1 MIKQFE
7 IHKSDIS
14 PDYRFESAYYYF
26 SKIIKK
32 DSLANGVVY
41 TKLKELCASIS
52 DGEHSAIPRQKDSG
66 VRYLYGRNIKDGIVN
81 FDPNTDS
88 SYITETNYQK
98 FTRIHLKENDIL
110 LTIVGTIG
118 KTALYK
124 REYIGT
130 AGIPRHIA
138 KIRLRKDCE
147 ISPEYIVAF
156 FLSKLGKWQLNNI
169 TTGNIQPL
177 LSIGNIEK
185 LDIPI
190 IKQELHDEITLKE
203 QLFLNC
209 EINALQLL
217 CDAQKLFYTR
227 IGIDFKS
234 IAKNNL
240 FSVCKSDFADADL
253 WSPMYSYPLYVN
265 TLKAI
270 QSKWQTINVGAIADL
285 KKGDEVGSDAYIGYL
300 DKRKTD
306 VPFVRTSD
314 IVNYEIDQY
323 PDFYIPKEIFDE
335 LNQGF
340 QNGDVL
346 FTKDG
351 KIGMVGMVTEY
362 DKAVIASGFVGLR
375 LNKNARKYG
384 ITPEYLFLV
393 LSIKEVGIF
402 ASKRRTVVA
411 STIPHLREER
421 LKEIEIPILDDRT
434 IAEITDLVKQAFK
447 LKDEKKRLI
456 SEVRETMD
464 NYFCI

>member
-1 MIKQFE
+1 MIKTFE

-14 PDYRFESAYYYF
+14 LDYRFEVAYYHF
-26 SKIIKK
+26 SKIIRE
-32 DSLANGVVY
+32 DSLTKGVVFD
-41 TKLKELCASIS
+41 KLRNLCSLIS
-52 DGEHSAIPRQKDSG
+52 DGEHSAIPRQKELG

-88 SYITETNYQK
+88 SYITEKNYQK

-124 REYIGT
+124 QQYVGK

-138 KIRLRKDCE
+138 KIRLKDDCGV
-147 ISPEYIVAF
+147 SPEYIVAF

-190 IKQELHDEITLKE
+190 INKKVHDEITFKE
-203 QLFLNC
+203 QKFVEC
-209 EINALQLL
+209 ESKALALISQ
-217 CDAQKLFYTR
+217 AQQLFYTR
-227 IGIDFKS
+227 LGIDFTAIEKQN
-234 IAKNNL
+234 I
-240 FSVCKSDFADADL
+240 FSVNKSDFADADL
-253 WSPMYSYPLYVN
+253 WMPMYSYPLYVN

-270 QSKWQTINVGAIADL
+270 QNKWQTITVSEISDL
-285 KKGDEVGSDAYIGYL
+285 KKGDEVGSDTYIGYL
-300 DKRKTD
+300 EKRKSD

-323 PDFYIPKEIFDE
+323 PDFFIPEEIYNE
-335 LNQGF
+335 LRQGF

-351 KIGMVGMVTEY
+351 KIGMVGMITEH
-362 DKAVIASGFVGLR
+362 DKAIISSGFVGLR
-375 LNKNARKYG
+375 LNKKAQEHG
-384 ITPEYLFLV
+384 VTPEYLFLT
-393 LSIKEVGIF
+393 LSIKEIGIY

-421 LKEIEIPILDDRT
+421 LKEIEIPILDKET
-434 IAEITDLVKQAFK
+434 ITKITDLVKQAFE
-447 LKDEKKRLI
+447 LKGEKKRLI

-464 NYFCI
+464 GYFAL

>member
-1 MIKQFE
+1 MIKTFE

-14 PDYRFESAYYYF
+14 LDYRFEVAYYHF
-26 SKIIKK
+26 SKIIRE
-32 DSLANGVVY
+32 DSLTKGVVFD
-41 TKLKELCASIS
+41 KLRNLCSLIS
-52 DGEHSAIPRQKDSG
+52 DGEHSAIPRQKELG

-88 SYITETNYQK
+88 SYITEKNYQK

-124 REYIGT
+124 QQYVGK

-138 KIRLRKDCE
+138 KIRLKDDCGV
-147 ISPEYIVAF
+147 SPEYIVVF

-190 IKQELHDEITLKE
+190 INKKVHDEITFKE
-203 QLFLNC
+203 QKFVEC
-209 EINALQLL
+209 ESKALTLISQ
-217 CDAQKLFYTR
+217 AQQLFYTR
-227 IGIDFKS
+227 LGIDFTAIEKQN
-234 IAKNNL
+234 I
-240 FSVCKSDFADADL
+240 FSVNKSDFADADL
-253 WSPMYSYPLYVN
+253 WMPMYSYPLYVN

-270 QSKWQTINVGAIADL
+270 QNKWQTITVSEIADL
-285 KKGDEVGSDAYIGYL
+285 KKGDEVGSDTYIGYL
-300 DKRKTD
+300 EKRKSD

-323 PDFYIPKEIFDE
+323 PDFFIPEEIYNE
-335 LNQGF
+335 LRQGF

-351 KIGMVGMVTEY
+351 KIGMVGMITEH
-362 DKAVIASGFVGLR
+362 DKAIISSGFVCLR
-375 LNKNARKYG
+375 LNKKAQEHG
-384 ITPEYLFLV
+384 VTPEYLFLT
-393 LSIKEVGIF
+393 LSIKEIGIY

-411 STIPHLREER
+411 STILHLREER
-421 LKEIEIPILDDRT
+421 LKEIEIPILDKET
-434 IAEITDLVKQAFK
+434 ITKITDLVKQAFE
-447 LKDEKKRLI
+447 LKGEKKRLI

-464 NYFCI
+464 GYFAL

>member
-26 SKIIKK
+26 SKIIKEE
-32 DSLANGVVY
+32 SLANGVVY
-41 TKLKELCASIS
+41 TKLNDLCTLIS
-52 DGEHSAIPRQKDSG
+52 DGEHSAIPRQKELG
-66 VRYLYGRNIKDGIVN
+66 VRYLYGRNVKDGIVN

-88 SYITETNYQK
+88 SYITESNYQK

-124 REYIGT
+124 QEYIGT

-138 KIRLRKDCE
+138 KIRLRKDSE

-203 QLFLNC
+203 QKFLDC
-209 EINALQLL
+209 ETKALQLL
-217 CDAQKLFYTR
+217 CKAQQLFYTR

-234 IAKNNL
+234 IAKENT
-240 FSVCKSDFADADL
+240 FSVKKSDFANADL
-253 WSPMYSYPLYVN
+253 WTPMYSYPLYVN

-270 QSKWQTINVGAIADL
+270 QNKWQTISIGAIAEL
-285 KKGDEVGSDAYIGYL
+285 RKGDEVGSDAYISYL
-300 DKRKTD
+300 YKHKTD

-323 PDFYIPKEIFDE
+323 PDFFIPKEIYEE
-335 LNQGF
+335 LGQDIIT
-340 QNGDVL
+340 GDIL
-346 FTKDG
+346 FTNDG
-351 KIGMVGMVTEY
+351 KIGQVGIVTEY
-362 DKAVIASGFVGLR
+362 DKLILQSHIRRIR
-375 LNKNARKYG
+375 LNNSAKRLG
-384 ITPEYLFLV
+384 LSPEYVFLA
-393 LSIKEVGIF
+393 LTIKEIGIYQ
-402 ASKRRTVVA
+402 AKRYTVIQ
-411 STIPHLREER
+411 STIPTMSNNLV
-421 LKEIEIPILDDRT
+421 KVEIPILDEST

-456 SEVRETMD
+456 AEVRETMD
-464 NYFCI
+464 GYFKV

>member
-1 MIKQFE
+1 MIRTFE

-14 PDYRFESAYYYF
+14 FDYRFEVAYYHF
-26 SKIIKK
+26 SKIIKEE
-32 DSLANGVVY
+32 SLANGIIY
-41 TKLKELCASIS
+41 SNLKQLCSTIS
-52 DGEHSAIPRQKDSG
+52 DGEHSAIPRQRESG

-88 SYITETNYQK
+88 SYITEENYQK

-124 REYIGT
+124 QQYIGK

-138 KIRLRKDCE
+138 KIRLKDNCE
-147 ISPEYIVAF
+147 VSPEYIVAF

-190 IKQELHDEITLKE
+190 IGKDLHDEITFKE
-203 QLFLNC
+203 RKFVDCETKALELIEQAQQLF
-209 EINALQLL
+209 
-217 CDAQKLFYTR
+217 YSS
-227 IGIDFKS
+227 IGIDFKA
-234 IAKNNL
+234 IAKENT
-240 FSVCKSDFADADL
+240 FSVCKNNFADADL
-253 WSPMYSYPLYVN
+253 WTPMYSYPLYVN

-270 QSKWQTINVGAIADL
+270 QSKWQTVTIGEIATL
-285 KKGDEVGSDAYIGYL
+285 KKGDEVGSDTYIGYL

-323 PDFYIPKEIFDE
+323 PDFFIPKEIYDD
-335 LNQGF
+335 LGQDIKA
-340 QNGDVL
+340 GDVL
-346 FTKDG
+346 FTNDG
-351 KIGMVGMVTEY
+351 KIGQVGIVTEY
-362 DKAVIASGFVGLR
+362 DKFILQSHIKRIR
-375 LNKNARKYG
+375 LNEIAKHIG
-384 ITPEYLFLV
+384 ITPEYLFLS
-393 LSIKEVGIF
+393 LSIKEVGIYQ
-402 ASKRRTVVA
+402 AKQYTVIQ
-411 STIPHLREER
+411 STIPTMSNNLG
-421 LKEIEIPILDDRT
+421 KVSIPILDKDT
-434 IAEITDLVKQAFK
+434 ITEITDLVKQSFK

-464 NYFCI
+464 GYFEV

>member
-26 SKIIKK
+26 SKIIKEE
-32 DSLANGVVY
+32 SLANGVVY
-41 TKLKELCASIS
+41 TKLNNLCTLIS
-52 DGEHSAIPRQKDSG
+52 DGEHSAIPRQKELG
-66 VRYLYGRNIKDGIVN
+66 VRYLYGRNVKDGIVN

-88 SYITETNYQK
+88 SYITESNYQK
-98 FTRIHLKENDIL
+98 FTRIYLKENDIL
-110 LTIVGTIG
+110 LTIVGTVG

-124 REYIGT
+124 QEYIGK

-138 KIRLRKDCE
+138 KIRLREDSD

-190 IKQELHDEITLKE
+190 IKQELHDDITLKE
-203 QLFLNC
+203 QKFLDC
-209 EINALQLL
+209 EIKALQLL
-217 CDAQKLFYTR
+217 CKAQQLFYTR
-227 IGIDFKS
+227 IGIDFRS
-234 IAKNNL
+234 IAKENT
-240 FSVCKSDFADADL
+240 FSVSKSEFVETDL
-253 WSPMYSYPLYVN
+253 WTPMYSYPLYVN

-270 QSKWQTINVGAIADL
+270 QSKWQTINIGAIAEL
-285 KKGDEVGSDAYIGYL
+285 KKGDEVGSDAYIGYI

-323 PDFYIPKEIFDE
+323 PDFFIPKEIYEE
-335 LNQGF
+335 LGQDIIT
-340 QNGDVL
+340 GDIL
-346 FTKDG
+346 FTNDG
-351 KIGMVGMVTEY
+351 KIGQVGIVTEY
-362 DKAVIASGFVGLR
+362 DKFILQSHIKRIR
-375 LNKNARKYG
+375 LNNSAKRLG
-384 ITPEYLFLV
+384 LSPEYVFLA
-393 LSIKEVGIF
+393 LTIKEIGIYQ
-402 ASKRRTVVA
+402 AKRYTVIQ
-411 STIPHLREER
+411 STIPTMANNLV
-421 LKEIEIPILDDRT
+421 KVEIPILDEST

-456 SEVRETMD
+456 AEVRETMD
-464 NYFCI
+464 GYFKV

>member
-1 MIKQFE
+1 MNKTFE
-7 IHKSDIS
+7 IKKSDIS
-14 PDYRFESAYYYF
+14 TDYRFESAYYYF
-26 SKIIKK
+26 TKIVKEA
-32 DSLANGVVY
+32 SLSNGVVY
-41 TKLKELCASIS
+41 NKLKTMCSTIS
-52 DGEHSAIPRQKDSG
+52 DGEHSAIPRQKENG
-66 VRYLYGRNIKDGIVN
+66 VRYLYGRNIKDGVVN

-88 SYITETNYQK
+88 SFITEENYQK

-124 REYIGT
+124 QEYIGK

-138 KIRLRKDCE
+138 KIRLKEGCD

-190 IKQELHDEITLKE
+190 IKRELHNEITQKE
-203 QLFLNC
+203 QKFVECETKALNL
-209 EINALQLL
+209 ISQ
-217 CDAQKLFYTR
+217 AQKLFYTR
-227 IGIDFKS
+227 IGIDFKV
-234 IAKNNL
+234 IEKENT
-240 FSVCKSDFADADL
+240 FSVSKSNFADADL
-253 WSPMYSYPLYVN
+253 WTPMYSYPLYVN
-265 TLKAI
+265 TLKTI
-270 QSKWQTINVGAIADL
+270 QGKWKTLTVGEIADL
-285 KKGDEVGSDAYIGYL
+285 KKGDEVGSDTYIGYL
-300 DKRKTD
+300 DIRKTD
-306 VPFVRTSD
+306 VPFVRTTD

-323 PDFYIPKEIFDE
+323 PDFFIPEEIYND
-335 LNQGF
+335 LGQDF

-351 KIGMVGMVTEY
+351 KIGMVGMITEN
-362 DKAVIASGFVGLR
+362 DKAIISSGFVGLH
-375 LNKNARKYG
+375 LKNMAKEFG

-393 LSIKEVGIF
+393 LSIKEIGIYG
-402 ASKRRTVVA
+402 SKRRTVVA

-421 LKEIEIPILDDRT
+421 LKEIEIPILDKGT
-434 IAEITDLVKQAFK
+434 ISEITSLVRQAFK

-456 SEVRETMD
+456 AEVRETMD
-464 NYFCI
+464 GYFEI

>member
-26 SKIIKK
+26 SKIIKEE
-32 DSLANGVVY
+32 SLANGVVY
-41 TKLKELCASIS
+41 IKLNDLCTLIS
-52 DGEHSAIPRQKDSG
+52 DGEHSAIPRQKELG
-66 VRYLYGRNIKDGIVN
+66 VRYLYGRNVKDGIVN

-88 SYITETNYQK
+88 SYITESNYQK

-110 LTIVGTIG
+110 LTIVGTVG

-124 REYIGT
+124 QEYIGK

-138 KIRLRKDCE
+138 KIRLREDSE

-203 QLFLNC
+203 QKFLDC
-209 EINALQLL
+209 ETKALQLL
-217 CDAQKLFYTR
+217 CKAQQLFYTR

-234 IAKNNL
+234 IAKENT
-240 FSVCKSDFADADL
+240 FSVSKSDFAEADL
-253 WSPMYSYPLYVN
+253 WTPMYTYPLYVN

-270 QSKWQTINVGAIADL
+270 QSKWQMVTVGEIADL
-285 KKGDEVGSDAYIGYL
+285 KKGDEVGSDTYIDYL

-306 VPFVRTSD
+306 IPFVRTSD

-323 PDFYIPKEIFDE
+323 PDFFIPEEIYKE
-335 LNQGF
+335 LRQGF

-351 KIGMVGMVTEY
+351 KIGMIGMITEN
-362 DKAVIASGFVGLR
+362 DKAIISSGFVGLR
-375 LNKNARKYG
+375 LKNKGREYG
-384 ITPEYLFLV
+384 ITPEYLFLA
-393 LSIKEVGIF
+393 LSIKEIGIY

-411 STIPHLREER
+411 ST
-421 LKEIEIPILDDRT
+421 
-434 IAEITDLVKQAFK
+434 A
-447 LKDEKKRLI
+447 KR
-456 SEVRETMD
+456 D
-464 NYFCI
+464 

>member
-26 SKIIKK
+26 SKIIKEE
-32 DSLANGVVY
+32 SLANGVVY
-41 TKLKELCASIS
+41 IKLNDLCTLIS
-52 DGEHSAIPRQKDSG
+52 DGEHSAIPRQKELG
-66 VRYLYGRNIKDGIVN
+66 VRYLYGRNVKDGIVN

-88 SYITETNYQK
+88 SYITESNYQK

-110 LTIVGTIG
+110 LTIVGTVG

-124 REYIGT
+124 QEYIGK

-138 KIRLRKDCE
+138 KIRLREDSE

-169 TTGNIQPL
+169 TTGNIQSL

-203 QLFLNC
+203 QKFLDC
-209 EINALQLL
+209 ETKALQLL
-217 CDAQKLFYTR
+217 CKAQQLFYTR

-234 IAKNNL
+234 IAKENT
-240 FSVCKSDFADADL
+240 FSVSKSDFAEADL
-253 WSPMYSYPLYVN
+253 WTPMYSYPLYVN

-270 QSKWQTINVGAIADL
+270 QSKWQTINIGTIADL

-300 DKRKTD
+300 DKHKTD

-323 PDFYIPKEIFDE
+323 PDFFVPKEIYEE
-335 LNQGF
+335 LGQDIIT
-340 QNGDVL
+340 GDIL
-346 FTKDG
+346 FTNDG
-351 KIGMVGMVTEY
+351 KIGQVGIVTEY
-362 DKAVIASGFVGLR
+362 DKFILQSHIKRIR
-375 LNKNARKYG
+375 LNNSAKRLG
-384 ITPEYLFLV
+384 LSPEYVFLV
-393 LSIKEVGIF
+393 LTIKEIGIYQ
-402 ASKRRTVVA
+402 AKRYTVIQ
-411 STIPHLREER
+411 STIPTMANNLV
-421 LKEIEIPILDDRT
+421 KVEIPILDEST

-447 LKDEKKRLI
+447 LKDEKKQLI
-456 SEVRETMD
+456 ADVRETMD
-464 NYFCI
+464 GYFKV